1 MPVRSK
7 VMKLESGKK
16 YKIST
21 KERKR
26 TVILEIYQ
34 SKTDPNKKFKRY
46 ETFQTGW
53 VVVDGEE
60 GSYYLQDY
68 SANEGVDLYGAVED
82 EFEFLNGVSDDWE
95 FSESITEEE
104 KEKVKSNWGN
114 LDFINDNWDHED
126 TEYLFYGELTSQEID

>member
-1 MPVRSK
+1 MN
-7 VMKLESGKK
+7 LESGKK

-26 TVILEIYQ
+26 AVILEIYQ
-34 SKTDPNKKFKRY
+34 SKTDPNKTFKRY

-53 VVVDGEE
+53 VVVNGEE

-68 SANEGVDLYGAVED
+68 SANEGINLYGAVED
-82 EFEFLNGVSDDWE
+82 EFEFLNGVSDQWE
-95 FSESITEEE
+95 FSDSINEEE
-104 KEKVKSNWGN
+104 KEEVKSNWGN
-114 LDFINDNWDHED
+114 LDFINNNWDHED